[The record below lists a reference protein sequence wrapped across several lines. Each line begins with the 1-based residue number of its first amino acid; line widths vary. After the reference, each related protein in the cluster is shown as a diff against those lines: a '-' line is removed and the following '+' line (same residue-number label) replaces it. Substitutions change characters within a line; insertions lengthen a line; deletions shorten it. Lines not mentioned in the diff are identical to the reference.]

1 MTELIFDFEAC
12 GWLQNRGPLWYIVKA
27 FSLIHPFPVLRRHT

>member
-27 FSLIHPFPVLRRHT
+27 FSLIHPFPVLRRDT